1 MLTLSVIF
9 QTLARAPLLN
19 LQPPVADLIQRL
31 SRALLG
37 QQIQHLLQYLPGIA
51 DDRHISR
58 HRF

>member
-51 DDRHISR
+51 DDRHIS
-58 HRF
+58 